1 MLHHESRSACGEIIH
16 VRQMLAELWSLTL
29 RIFIRPSSDGTYYGM
44 VMSVR
49 PSQFSALFSYMLW
62 HIDLK
67 FCVSLYFYARKIKFE
82 CHQFPSLF
90 AGVMLLFNFKLLQ
103 ICSFPHFSPT
113 CFDILSSNFVY
124 DFVLMYHRASLSVVI
139 LLQFLLELCLF
150 VNLEYSKYTVFRTF
164 LLHALTYWAEILH
177 MSLFYCTTDQVRVS
191 SICANFC
198 GSYAPFGTKNTGN
211 THFSLTPFN
220 ILNWKFAYYFVFLY
234 YRSSLSVVTLRLFW
248 SYASFRT

>member
-1 MLHHESRSACGEIIH
+1 MFLSFLYLGKAGCYVTNDTMYNMSGH
-16 VRQMLAELWSLTL
+16 LSLLQVNALKAPLTKEFL
-29 RIFIRPSSDGTYYGM
+29 YARLQTGRIMVWWCPSVRPSVRPGLRP
-44 VMSVR
+44 SVR

-67 FCVSLYFYARKIKFE
+67 FCVSLYFYARKIKFK

-124 DFVLMYHRASLSVVI
+124 DFVWMYHRASLSVI
-139 LLQFLLELCLF
+139 IFLQFLLELCPY

-177 MSLFYCTTDQVRVS
+177 MTLFYCTTDQVRVS
-191 SICANFC
+191 SICVNFC
-198 GSYAPFGTKNTGN
+198 GSYAPFGT
-211 THFSLTPFN
+211 
-220 ILNWKFAYYFVFLY
+220 
-234 YRSSLSVVTLRLFW
+234 
-248 SYASFRT
+248 